1 MARLDERGFFIY
13 LERLF
18 DDEVYYSVSAVNIA
32 EYLVI
37 YNMSII
43 VLPFWIS
50 FHDIYNYASV
60 CTRVMHIQDLY
71 RFMTIKYPGY
81 LLFTS
86 SY

>member
-37 YNMSII
+37 
-43 VLPFWIS
+43 
-50 FHDIYNYASV
+50 
-60 CTRVMHIQDLY
+60 
-71 RFMTIKYPGY
+71 
-81 LLFTS
+81 
-86 SY
+86 